1 MQGFCTNVLS
11 PERLNYPECLKG
23 DGALEMKHLHTK
35 TSALLC
41 LCCTLLLLASAVSA
55 EELYKQ
61 FSLGGGGLT
70 AAPPD
75 AKAPEPG
82 VVTAKYG
89 FKIAKDFM
97 PYMGTGLAYT
107 YQPDMR
113 TGDITKFKT
122 GVAAQ
127 FGFNYL
133 LGTNTTLKFDYKY
146 LSVSPDQQRGDSKT
160 PPQSLGIGLDIKF

>member
-1 MQGFCTNVLS
+1 MIVSLS
-11 PERLNYPECLKG
+11 Y
-23 DGALEMKHLHTK
+23 
-35 TSALLC
+35 
-41 LCCTLLLLASAVSA
+41 A
-55 EELYKQ
+55 EDRYRH
-61 FSLGGGGLT
+61 FSLGSGGLT
-70 AAPPD
+70 AAPVDP
-75 AKAPEPG
+75 KAPEPG

-89 FKIAKDFM
+89 FNIAKDFI

-107 YQPDMR
+107 YQPDTR

-133 LGTNTTLKFDYKY
+133 LGTNSTLKLDYKY
-146 LSVSPDQQRGDSKT
+146 LAVSPDQARGDTKT